1 MKMSIPIKKD
11 EETLDAFYHGKIRII
26 QKSTGY
32 RFSIEAPLL
41 AGFIETFTEDELLEL
56 GTANGIISLLVSI
69 KPFKSLLALEI
80 QESLAGLACRNIEL
94 NGLQDRIK
102 VICQD
107 LRIFSPGRKYDVV
120 FANPPYH
127 EKNAGRMSESMEISI
142 AKHEVKCNIF
152 DVMRK
157 TAELLH
163 ENGRAYFVFSFR
175 RRDDFIE
182 AVNKNGLK
190 IKKERHILSY
200 AGETPRLFLSEC
212 DFKSKKKSYMMP
224 LILYNRDGRYSD
236 EAEQFF
242 SGRAHASF
250 DKKT

>member
-11 EETLDAFYHGKIRII
+11 DETLDAFYHGKIRII
-26 QKSTGY
+26 QKRTGY

-41 AGFIETFTEDELLEL
+41 AGFIETFPEDELLEL

-69 KPFKSLLALEI
+69 KPFKSLLAVEI
-80 QESLAGLACRNIEL
+80 QEPLAGLACRNIEL

-102 VICQD
+102 VICRD
-107 LRIFSPGRKYDVV
+107 LRVFSPGRKYDVV

-152 DVMRK
+152 DMMRK

-163 ENGRAYFVFSFR
+163 ENGRAYFVFSYR
-175 RRDDFIE
+175 RRDVFMD
-182 AVNKNGLK
+182 AVEKSGLK
-190 IKKERHILSY
+190 IKKERHVQPY
-200 AGETPRLFLSEC
+200 KGKEPNLFLSEC
-212 DFKSKKKSYMMP
+212 DFMSEKKSFMRP
-224 LILYNRDGRYSD
+224 LILYNRDGRYSE
-236 EAEQFF
+236 EAEKFF
-242 SGRAHASF
+242 SGRAHAPF
-250 DKKT
+250 DKEI